1 MAVES
6 IRSSIVR
13 GIEEVRLISSGCG
26 LSMRALARVTLRRLT
41 KLPRENSLSHPGS
54 VALSAEFLAAPPQA
68 TRNRRGSL
76 AEKVF
81 LAIDRR
87 FFYEL
92 VRKFVGTIAE
102 NKARWCC

>member
-1 MAVES
+1 
-6 IRSSIVR
+6 
-13 GIEEVRLISSGCG
+13 
-26 LSMRALARVTLRRLT
+26 MRATTGVTLRRLT
-41 KLPRENSLSHPGS
+41 KLQRENSLSYSGS

-68 TRNRRGSL
+68 TRSRQGSL

-92 VRKFVGTIAE
+92 VHNGQNWYTSL
-102 NKARWCC
+102 